1 MIIGFDAKRVFNN
14 KTGLGNYSRRLLQ
27 DFHSNFPNPQMRL
40 FTPKIQCEADFL
52 FHQSGVKRVLPEGKW
67 KHLSS
72 FWRSFGLADIAKKE
86 GVTVFHGLSNELPLG
101 LAKHGIPGVVTIHD
115 LIFLHRPELY
125 PRIDRGIYRHKF
137 EQACKQAQLVLATSE
152 ATKNDIV
159 RFFKIPESKVKVLYQ
174 DCDPAY
180 SNPVA
185 FQEKQRILAKYQIK
199 NPFILS
205 VGTLEKRK
213 NHLRLLEAFQ
223 QLGRLDLDLVL
234 IGKAADSWP
243 AMMQFISKHQLEKRV
258 KVISTISFHDLI
270 TIYQSANVFAY
281 VSEIE
286 GFGIPVLEAMKA
298 GIPVLTSNCSSMPE
312 VAGKAGLLVN
322 PMEVS
327 EIKSGLI
334 SLLEPN
340 GIRNKLIQ
348 EIPSQLQVFD
358 GNNIAKQLLMYYHSL

>member
-27 DFHSNFPNPQMRL
+27 DLHCNWPNPQMRL

-52 FHQSGVKRVLPEGKW
+52 FHQSGVKRVLPQGKW

-72 FWRSFGLADIAKKE
+72 LWRSFGQAEIAKKE
-86 GVTVFHGLSNELPLG
+86 GVTIFHGLSNEIPSG
-101 LAKHGIPGVVTIHD
+101 LAKQGIAGVVTIHD

-152 ATKNDIV
+152 ATKQDII
-159 RFFKIPESKVKVLYQ
+159 RFFKLPESKVQVLYQ
-174 DCDPAY
+174 DGDPAY
-180 SNPVA
+180 SKPIAN
-185 FQEKQRILAKYQIK
+185 QEKERILAKYQIN

-205 VGTLEKRK
+205 VGTFEKRK
-213 NHLRLLEAFQ
+213 NHLRLLEAFH
-223 QLGRLDLDLVL
+223 QLDRLDLDLVL
-234 IGKAADSWP
+234 IGRAADNWP
-243 AMMQFISKHQLEKRV
+243 MMMQFIEKHKLQNRV
-258 KVISTISFHDLI
+258 KVISTVAFHELVG
-270 TIYQSANVFAY
+270 IYQSASVFAY

-312 VAGKAGLLVN
+312 VAGKAGVLVN
-322 PMEVS
+322 PKDVS
-327 EIKSGLI
+327 AIQSGLA

-340 GIRNKLIQ
+340 GIRNKIIQ
-348 EIPSQLQVFD
+348 EIPLQLRLFD
-358 GNNIAKQLLMYYHSL
+358 GNNIAKQLLAYYHSL